1 MRHVWITGAGRGI
14 GAAIALA
21 FAREG
26 ATLSLSGRNLAT
38 LNLQKQILEQA
49 CPGVKVHVSVMDLVD
64 AASVTAAYQANHH
77 ALGPVDVLINNAG
90 QALSQPF
97 AKTDMTLWHQMLNV
111 NLTGTYLCIQATLP
125 DLRTPQPQR
134 SGTLVR
140 LVGMTLEARG
150 VMAPLGACC
159 EVVGQTGHRVEA
171 EVVGF
176 NDKVLF
182 LMPFTEPTG
191 VGPGD
196 MVRVLSNSSLVKLGP
211 ELLGRV
217 IDGRCQ
223 PLDGKPDPG
232 CKELLSLLGRPI
244 NPMERGPINKILDVG
259 VKAINGVLTLGR
271 GQRLGLVAGSG
282 VGKSVLLGMLTRFT
296 KADVVVIGLIGER
309 GREVQAFIQE
319 SLGEEGL
326 AKSVVVAAPANV
338 SPVLRLKA
346 THLTH
351 VIAEYFRDQGK
362 DVLMLCDS
370 LTRVAHAQR
379 EIGLAIGEPP
389 TAKGYPPSVFALLPN
404 LIERGGV
411 GRHGHGSITAI
422 YTVLAEGDD
431 AADPIVDIARAS
443 LDGQVMLSR
452 KLADSAHYPA
462 IDLTGSISRLMQSLL
477 SNEDLK
483 SANKLRRLWS
493 IYQQNVDLVQVG
505 AYENGSNP
513 ELDEAIRL
521 NDRIVS
527 FLRQDM
533 HISQDYETTRQQLR
547 ELLSQ

>member
-1 MRHVWITGAGRGI
+1 MVDFAADIDAG
-14 GAAIALA
+14 
-21 FAREG
+21 
-26 ATLSLSGRNLAT
+26 
-38 LNLQKQILEQA
+38 
-49 CPGVKVHVSVMDLVD
+49 
-64 AASVTAAYQANHH
+64 
-77 ALGPVDVLINNAG
+77 
-90 QALSQPF
+90 
-97 AKTDMTLWHQMLNV
+97 
-111 NLTGTYLCIQATLP
+111 LP
-125 DLRTPQPQR
+125 QLRTPQPLR

-159 EVVGQTGHRVEA
+159 EVVGRHGHRVEA

-176 NDKVLF
+176 NDKILF
-182 LMPFTEPTG
+182 LMPFTEPAG

-196 MVRVLSNSSLVKLGP
+196 MVRVISNSSLVSLGP

-223 PLDGKPDPG
+223 PLDGKPPPE

-271 GQRLGLVAGSG
+271 GQRLGLIAGSG

-326 AKSVVVAAPANV
+326 AKSVVIAAPANV

-351 VIAEYFRDQGK
+351 VIAEYFRDKGM

-389 TAKGYPPSVFALLPN
+389 TAKGYPPSVFGLLPN

-477 SNEDLK
+477 SSEDLK

-505 AYENGSNP
+505 AYEHGSNP

-521 NDRIVS
+521 NDRIVA

-533 HISQDYETTRQQLR
+533 HISQDYDTTRLQLR
-547 ELLSQ
+547 ELLNQT

>member
-1 MRHVWITGAGRGI
+1 MID
-14 GAAIALA
+14 
-21 FAREG
+21 FADEVDQ
-26 ATLSLSGRNLAT
+26 SLSG
-38 LNLQKQILEQA
+38 
-49 CPGVKVHVSVMDLVD
+49 
-64 AASVTAAYQANHH
+64 
-77 ALGPVDVLINNAG
+77 
-90 QALSQPF
+90 
-97 AKTDMTLWHQMLNV
+97 
-111 NLTGTYLCIQATLP
+111 
-125 DLRTPQPQR
+125 LRTPQPQR

-159 EVVGQTGHRVEA
+159 EVVGRHGHRVEA

-182 LMPFTEPTG
+182 LMPFTEPAG

-196 MVRVLSNSSLVKLGP
+196 MVRVVSNSSLVSLGP

-223 PLDGKPDPG
+223 PLDGKPAPV
-232 CKELLSLLGRPI
+232 CKDLLSLLGRPI

-259 VKAINGVLTLGR
+259 VKAINGILTLGR
-271 GQRLGLVAGSG
+271 GQRLGLIAGSG

-296 KADVVVIGLIGER
+296 KADIVIIGLIGER

-326 AKSVVVAAPANV
+326 AKSVVIAAPANV

-389 TAKGYPPSVFALLPN
+389 TAKGYPPSVFGLLPN

-462 IDLTGSISRLMQSLL
+462 IDLTGSISRLMQTLL
-477 SNEDLK
+477 SSEDLK

-493 IYQQNVDLVQVG
+493 LYQQNVDLIQVG

-521 NDRIVS
+521 HDRIVN

-533 HISQDYETTRQQLR
+533 HISQDYDVTRTQLR
-547 ELLSQ
+547 ELLNQ